1 MQTWVRSADLHCGAS
16 VWLLLRARHSAG
28 VSGALVSTTPG
39 TPSWF
44 RMVRMRHA
52 WSAGARKNEVN
63 PSRGCPRGNASALL
77 ISRRTSC
84 RLCLRE
90 HVSKLNLILRERAS
104 HAGESV
110 WGLRPSLILPG
121 RGHEEDEEE
130 RHYKVYNG
138 QCCVVNVTHRADG
151 LTCFIRSMQQLQ
163 TKGAP
168 LLALVRP
175 HAEVSDCWQC
185 GFRIGGWGC
194 RARRAGGSAMRA
206 ARCCCSSSRSGE
218 RRG

>member
-1 MQTWVRSADLHCGAS
+1 MPTVTYRFSCMQTWVRSADLHCGAS

-130 RHYKVYNG
+130 RYYKVYNG
-138 QCCVVNVTHRADG
+138 QCCVRGAASVHGDAEGACRGNGDRAQV
-151 LTCFIRSMQQLQ
+151 L
-163 TKGAP
+163 
-168 LLALVRP
+168 
-175 HAEVSDCWQC
+175 
-185 GFRIGGWGC
+185 
-194 RARRAGGSAMRA
+194 RR
-206 ARCCCSSSRSGE
+206 
-218 RRG
+218 

>member
-121 RGHEEDEEE
+121 RGHEEE
-130 RHYKVYNG
+130 RK
-138 QCCVVNVTHRADG
+138 NVIING

-185 GFRIGGWGC
+185 GFRIGGCGC